1 LKKIKS
7 ELCKVR
13 FRLGNPMN
21 MRVYN
26 QILKKERKEKEEEL
40 LGVILE

>member
-1 LKKIKS
+1 LKKKS
-7 ELCKVR
+7 EKSKVR
-13 FRLGNPMN
+13 FRLNNSMN

-40 LGVILE
+40 LGGIFE

>member
-1 LKKIKS
+1 MKKIKS

-13 FRLGNPMN
+13 YRLDNPLN
-21 MRVYN
+21 IRIYN

-40 LGVILE
+40 LGGILE